1 MNSNEKGITLTIQN
15 EIGIH
20 MRPASTIVE
29 TLGPFDAEVS
39 FEKDGTRVN
48 AKSIMGILTLA
59 AGKGTILRVFASGP
73 QADEALAAV
82 AKLVNDKFGEE

>member
-20 MRPASTIVE
+20 MRPASKIVE

>member
-1 MNSNEKGITLTIQN
+1 MNSNEKEITLTIQN

-20 MRPASTIVE
+20 MRPASAIVE

-59 AGKGTILRVFASGP
+59 AGKGTILRAFASGP
-73 QADEALAAV
+73 QADDALAAV
-82 AKLVNDKFGEE
+82 AKLVNDKFGED